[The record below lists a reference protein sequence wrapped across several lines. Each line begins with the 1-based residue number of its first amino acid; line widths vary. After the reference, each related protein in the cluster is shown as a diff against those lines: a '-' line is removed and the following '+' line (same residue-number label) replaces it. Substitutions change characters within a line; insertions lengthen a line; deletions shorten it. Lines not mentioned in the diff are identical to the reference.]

1 MFFLSL
7 LIKVVDL
14 HEVPPESAL
23 EFCKLLPDHRTR
35 ILVCGGDGSVG
46 WVLAALDKVKLKVC
60 KDELIA
66 FAWLLLLRRPYIVC
80 IQVFGILDANTLNLT
95 NEDNKWS
102 KLHYLGKLKVNM

>member
-1 MFFLSL
+1 MFFPSL

-60 KDELIA
+60 KDQLIA
-66 FAWLLLLRRPYIVC
+66 LPGCYLFLSLFCFLFLLLFI
-80 IQVFGILDANTLNLT
+80 
-95 NEDNKWS
+95 
-102 KLHYLGKLKVNM
+102 

>member
-1 MFFLSL
+1 MFFPSL

-46 WVLAALDKVKLKVC
+46 WVLAALDKVKLRVC
-60 KDELIA
+60 KDQLIA
-66 FAWLLLLRRPYIVC
+66 FAWLLFCLFVC
-80 IQVFGILDANTLNLT
+80 FVLFFCCC
-95 NEDNKWS
+95 S
-102 KLHYLGKLKVNM
+102 FKLFCFS

>member
-60 KDELIA
+60 KDQLIA
-66 FAWLLLLRRPYIVC
+66 FAWLLFTEADKGQSKNIYEIRKN
-80 IQVFGILDANTLNLT
+80 VFKIR
-95 NEDNKWS
+95 KKYFKS
-102 KLHYLGKLKVNM
+102 